1 MAKVRNNAGFT
12 ILEMISAIAIIA
24 ILSVIYLFLIDSY
37 RERRMS
43 EQAAKV
49 LMLAAK
55 VQEEYF
61 AKEQKYFDAEVS
73 GNGGEVYLTTP
84 DGAKTQVRIP
94 ARVVLSLKA
103 KNKDRRFT
111 GSAFYTGG
119 KIVHQYDS
127 TTGKMTTTS
136 RAQDEAG

>member
-1 MAKVRNNAGFT
+1 MSNIRNNAGFT

-24 ILSVIYLFLIDSY
+24 VLSVIYLFLIDSY

-55 VQEEYF
+55 VQEDYF

-73 GNGGEVYLTTP
+73 GNGSEVYLTTP
-84 DGAKTQVRIP
+84 DGTKTVVRIP

-103 KNKDRRFT
+103 QNKDRRFT
-111 GSAFYTGG
+111 GSAFYSGG
-119 KIVHQYDS
+119 KIVHQYRFDNGEDDDYLTRS
-127 TTGKMTTTS
+127 G
-136 RAQDEAG
+136 